1 MRSPAL
7 RPQARLSAAAWA
19 RWRDAR
25 STRATAAADR
35 KPVLHPVRR
44 DIRFRRTFLC
54 PVRRPLWSVIFVEEF
69 GQPFHHGAAKLLGV
83 HDRHR
88 IAIIAGDVM
97 TDADRDQFHRRARSE
112 EHTSELQSLMR
123 ISYAVFCLKK
133 KKTKKHKQSTHI

>member
-1 MRSPAL
+1 MRSPAT
-7 RPQARLSAAAWA
+7 RPQAPLSAAAWA
-19 RWRDAR
+19 RWPDAR

-54 PVRRPLWSVIFVEEF
+54 AVRRPLWSAIFVAEF

-88 IAIIAGDVM
+88 IATIAGDVM
-97 TDADRDQFHRRARSE
+97 TDAERAQFRWRAENGRESWRE
-112 EHTSELQSLMR
+112 RVWQNL
-123 ISYAVFCLKK
+123 
-133 KKTKKHKQSTHI
+133 